1 MKAKIMVVDDTDGV
15 RDLIG
20 TILQRNGY
28 EAMPKAN
35 AAQLLASFTE
45 AQPDVILLDLVLPD
59 GDGMELLP
67 KIKKQWPDT
76 EVIVLTGHA
85 TFDVAVEAT
94 KRGAYHFQNKPFDQ
108 KILLLSVER
117 ALEHRRLNQEAS
129 SLRQALDAMSG
140 GTSPIFQSPAMKTVV
155 RTIERVA
162 PSDVSILITGESGTG
177 KEVIADL
184 IHNLSPR
191 NKGPLIK
198 INCAALPR

>member
-1 MKAKIMVVDDTDGV
+1 MKAKIMVVDDTEGV
-15 RDLIG
+15 RDWIG
-20 TILQRNGY
+20 TILQHNGY

-117 ALEHRRLNQEAS
+117 ALEHRPFH
-129 SLRQALDAMSG
+129 RQQQNLLVERFVLEMVGSPLGGLDCHVEG
-140 GTSPIFQSPAMKTVV
+140 GV
-155 RTIERVA
+155 
-162 PSDVSILITGESGTG
+162 
-177 KEVIADL
+177 
-184 IHNLSPR
+184 PR
-191 NKGPLIK
+191 QYDYFGVGPLLLDFRQQFHAVAVGQHQVQQDDIG
-198 INCAALPR
+198 LGFGE